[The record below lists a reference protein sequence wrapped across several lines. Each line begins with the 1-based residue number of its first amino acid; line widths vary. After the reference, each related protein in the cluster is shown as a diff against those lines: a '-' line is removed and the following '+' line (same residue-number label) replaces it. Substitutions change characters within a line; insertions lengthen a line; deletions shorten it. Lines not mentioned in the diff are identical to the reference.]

1 MAFAPAQKPYRIGLL
16 FTHMNRDFGAIS
28 ATAGSCAAPRR
39 AAPISKVESHV
50 SNRFTLYQIAFH
62 VVTKEL
68 PDRASVDTYE
78 R

>member
-1 MAFAPAQKPYRIGLL
+1 MAFAPAQKPYRIALL

-28 ATAGSCAAPRR
+28 ATAGSC

-62 VVTKEL
+62 VVTKAI